1 MEGISITGAGMTT
14 GGQEAEPR
22 VAADSDTASP
32 AGLVRGIEHI
42 ARAQGFDLGEVRTR
56 SGWDAGAEVSTD
68 RGRVVVSPCAEDSFG
83 VRIRRHHGFVSA
95 EGWTNDLVAAVG
107 VANLWH
113 QGGSLRELHA
123 RFPFMSWSE
132 LAQAF
137 EDGDPA
143 PVKWRELLSS
153 EWHLPDRP
161 LLQAA
166 HAHPD
171 LRKFWPDISH
181 GSLML
186 CRRPFDLESGLVKI
200 WPLEEGR
207 YRVTMV
213 PGGFRREVTSLGA
226 ALELAAACFV
236 SPPDS

>member
-1 MEGISITGAGMTT
+1 MQGISITGADMTT

-22 VAADSDTASP
+22 VAADPDAASP
-32 AGLVRGIEHI
+32 AGLARRIEHI
-42 ARAQGFDLGEVRTR
+42 ALAQGFDLGEVRPR

-68 RGRVVVSPCAEDSFG
+68 RGKVAVSPCTEDVF
-83 VRIRRHHGFVSA
+83 RIEIRRHRGFPSS

-113 QGGSLRELHA
+113 QGGSLRELHD

-153 EWHLPDRP
+153 EWHLRDRW

-166 HAHPD
+166 HAHPR
-171 LRKFWPDISH
+171 LRKFWPDMSH
-181 GSLML
+181 RSLML
-186 CRRPFDLESGLVKI
+186 CRTPCDSESGLVKI
-200 WPLEEGR
+200 WPLEEDR
-207 YRVTMV
+207 FRVTMT
-213 PGGFRREVTSLGA
+213 PGGFRREVSSLSA
-226 ALELAAACFV
+226 ALELAAGCFA
-236 SPPDS
+236 SLPDS